1 MPAIGHQ
8 IEVIGEA
15 HYFSQALENINTEA
29 FAAVLHGLNAL
40 RNDAVIEKKRKRN
53 RKRPLTKRND
63 VKEPSKKKRNEHLR
77 LELGA
82 LSAATNAQK
91 LNIIMLYI
99 LYR

>member
-40 RNDAVIEKKRKRN
+40 NNHAVIEKKRKKRKTQKRGK
-53 RKRPLTKRND
+53 RKRKGTVTK
-63 VKEPSKKKRNEHLR
+63 E
-77 LELGA
+77 
-82 LSAATNAQK
+82 
-91 LNIIMLYI
+91 
-99 LYR
+99 

>member
-40 RNDAVIEKKRKRN
+40 NNHAEIEKK
-53 RKRPLTKRND
+53 
-63 VKEPSKKKRNEHLR
+63 KKKIER
-77 LELGA
+77 
-82 LSAATNAQK
+82 QK
-91 LNIIMLYI
+91 IKKKQKGDSDKKEI
-99 LYR
+99 L

>member
-40 RNDAVIEKKRKRN
+40 NNHAVIEKK
-53 RKRPLTKRND
+53 
-63 VKEPSKKKRNEHLR
+63 KKKRRKTEKEKETER
-77 LELGA
+77 G
-82 LSAATNAQK
+82 Q
-91 LNIIMLYI
+91 
-99 LYR
+99 

>member
-40 RNDAVIEKKRKRN
+40 NNHAVIEKKKRRK
-53 RKRPLTKRND
+53 TD
-63 VKEPSKKKRNEHLR
+63 KEKETER
-77 LELGA
+77 G
-82 LSAATNAQK
+82 QW
-91 LNIIMLYI
+91 
-99 LYR
+99 

>member
-40 RNDAVIEKKRKRN
+40 NNHAVIEKK
-53 RKRPLTKRND
+53 
-63 VKEPSKKKRNEHLR
+63 KKRK
-77 LELGA
+77 
-82 LSAATNAQK
+82 T
-91 LNIIMLYI
+91 
-99 LYR
+99 

>member
-40 RNDAVIEKKRKRN
+40 NNHAVIEKK
-53 RKRPLTKRND
+53 
-63 VKEPSKKKRNEHLR
+63 KKKRK
-77 LELGA
+77 
-82 LSAATNAQK
+82 T
-91 LNIIMLYI
+91 
-99 LYR
+99 